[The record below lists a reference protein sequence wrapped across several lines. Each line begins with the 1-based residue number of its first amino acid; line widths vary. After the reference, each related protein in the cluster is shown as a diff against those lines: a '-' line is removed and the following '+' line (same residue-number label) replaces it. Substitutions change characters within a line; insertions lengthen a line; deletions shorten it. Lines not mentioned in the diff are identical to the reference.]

1 MNYFTLPN
9 ILILFAVVF
18 ILFLL
23 TTFHLNQWSFS
34 PSLNNPLSKSKE
46 NDKKLEESEE
56 IFSNTLPESKK
67 IEIKEIKYEEVDK
80 EKEKKKAQEEL
91 MNLRLKIMEEK
102 ATKEVEDEIE
112 KNENLSIKD
121 ISPNI
126 IPLKEEDLKTEEV
139 IKPKEEVIEK
149 KYKNIEEKDEE
160 RLEQEEMD
168 AIISINELET
178 KGQKMYDSLEKEQLD
193 EEEIPISIE
202 ELYETMELP
211 MVNIKSIEK
220 KEEEKVKKEVEEKAL
235 YDLTETKEY
244 PLVEMEKDE
253 VITKEQEK
261 NKEILDEELKKTDE
275 FLSFLKELKKN
286 LEWFIDK
293 HIKIVYILICCWL
306 DSSIG

>member
-23 TTFHLNQWSFS
+23 TEVKNYKT
-34 PSLNNPLSKSKE
+34 KSKE
-46 NDKKLEESEE
+46 NDKKLEEREE

-286 LEWFIDK
+286 LE
-293 HIKIVYILICCWL
+293 
-306 DSSIG
+306 

>member
-23 TTFHLNQWSFS
+23 TEVKNYKT
-34 PSLNNPLSKSKE
+34 KSKE
-46 NDKKLEESEE
+46 NDKKLEEREE

-211 MVNIKSIEK
+211 TVNVKKFEKIEAEKEK
-220 KEEEKVKKEVEEKAL
+220 KQVEEKAL

-244 PLVEMEKDE
+244 PLVEIEKED

-286 LEWFIDK
+286 LE
-293 HIKIVYILICCWL
+293 
-306 DSSIG
+306 

>member
-23 TTFHLNQWSFS
+23 TEVKNYKT
-34 PSLNNPLSKSKE
+34 KSKE

-80 EKEKKKAQEEL
+80 AKEKKKAQEEL
-91 MNLRLKIMEEK
+91 MNLRLKMMEEK

-121 ISPNI
+121 ISLNI

-211 MVNIKSIEK
+211 MVNIKSI
-220 KEEEKVKKEVEEKAL
+220 
-235 YDLTETKEY
+235 
-244 PLVEMEKDE
+244 
-253 VITKEQEK
+253 
-261 NKEILDEELKKTDE
+261 
-275 FLSFLKELKKN
+275 
-286 LEWFIDK
+286 
-293 HIKIVYILICCWL
+293 
-306 DSSIG
+306 

>member
-23 TTFHLNQWSFS
+23 TEVKNY
-34 PSLNNPLSKSKE
+34 KSKNKE
-46 NDKKLEESEE
+46 DEKEDLEEK
-56 IFSNTLPESKK
+56 FSNTLPDSKK

-80 EKEKKKAQEEL
+80 EKEKRKAQEEL
-91 MNLRLKIMEEK
+91 MNLRLKMMEEK
-102 ATKEVEDEIE
+102 ASQEKENVITKKET
-112 KNENLSIKD
+112 STSKD

-126 IPLKEEDLKTEEV
+126 IPLREEDLK
-139 IKPKEEVIEK
+139 KEEVIEK
-149 KYKNIEEKDEE
+149 KYKTIEEKDEE

-211 MVNIKSIEK
+211 TVNVKKFEKIAEEKEK
-220 KEEEKVKKEVEEKAL
+220 KQVEEKAL

-244 PLVEMEKDE
+244 PLVEIEKED

-286 LEWFIDK
+286 LE
-293 HIKIVYILICCWL
+293 
-306 DSSIG
+306 

>member
-23 TTFHLNQWSFS
+23 TEVKNYKT
-34 PSLNNPLSKSKE
+34 KSKE
-46 NDKKLEESEE
+46 NDKKLEEREE

-244 PLVEMEKDE
+244 PLVEIEKDE

-286 LEWFIDK
+286 LE
-293 HIKIVYILICCWL
+293 
-306 DSSIG
+306 

>member
-23 TTFHLNQWSFS
+23 TEVKNY
-34 PSLNNPLSKSKE
+34 KSKNKE
-46 NDKKLEESEE
+46 DEKEDLEEK
-56 IFSNTLPESKK
+56 FSNTLPDSKK

-80 EKEKKKAQEEL
+80 EQEKRKAQEEL
-91 MNLRLKIMEEK
+91 MNLRLKMMEEK
-102 ATKEVEDEIE
+102 AFQEKENIITKEETST
-112 KNENLSIKD
+112 NKD

-126 IPLKEEDLKTEEV
+126 IPLREEDLK
-139 IKPKEEVIEK
+139 KEEVIEK
-149 KYKNIEEKDEE
+149 KYKTIEEKDEE

-211 MVNIKSIEK
+211 TVN
-220 KEEEKVKKEVEEKAL
+220 VKKFEKKAL

-244 PLVEMEKDE
+244 PLVEIEKED

-286 LEWFIDK
+286 LE
-293 HIKIVYILICCWL
+293 
-306 DSSIG
+306 

>member
-23 TTFHLNQWSFS
+23 TEVKNYKK
-34 PSLNNPLSKSKE
+34 KSKE

-126 IPLKEEDLKTEEV
+126 IPLREEDLKTEEV
-139 IKPKEEVIEK
+139 IKPKEEVLEK

-286 LEWFIDK
+286 LE
-293 HIKIVYILICCWL
+293 
-306 DSSIG
+306 

>member
-23 TTFHLNQWSFS
+23 TEVKNYKT
-34 PSLNNPLSKSKE
+34 KSKE

-178 KGQKMYDSLEKEQLD
+178 KGQKMYDSLEKEQID

-286 LEWFIDK
+286 LE
-293 HIKIVYILICCWL
+293 
-306 DSSIG
+306 

>member
-23 TTFHLNQWSFS
+23 TEVKNYKK
-34 PSLNNPLSKSKE
+34 KSKE

-126 IPLKEEDLKTEEV
+126 IPLREEDLKTEEV
-139 IKPKEEVIEK
+139 IKPKEEVLEK

-211 MVNIKSIEK
+211 TLNMKKLERIEEAKEEK
-220 KEEEKVKKEVEEKAL
+220 KKEEKAL

-244 PLVEMEKDE
+244 PLVELEKDE
-253 VITKEQEK
+253 VISKEQEK

-275 FLSFLKELKKN
+275 FLNFLKELKKN
-286 LEWFIDK
+286 IE
-293 HIKIVYILICCWL
+293 
-306 DSSIG
+306 

>member
-23 TTFHLNQWSFS
+23 TEVKNY
-34 PSLNNPLSKSKE
+34 KSKNKE
-46 NDKKLEESEE
+46 DEKEDLEEK
-56 IFSNTLPESKK
+56 FSNTLPDSKK

-80 EKEKKKAQEEL
+80 EKEKRKAKEEL
-91 MNLRLKIMEEK
+91 MNLRLKMMEEK
-102 ATKEVEDEIE
+102 ASQEKENVITKEETST
-112 KNENLSIKD
+112 NKD

-126 IPLKEEDLKTEEV
+126 IPLREEELKKEEI

-149 KYKNIEEKDEE
+149 KYKTIEEKDEE

-286 LEWFIDK
+286 LE
-293 HIKIVYILICCWL
+293 
-306 DSSIG
+306 

>member
-23 TTFHLNQWSFS
+23 TEVKNYKK
-34 PSLNNPLSKSKE
+34 KSKE

-67 IEIKEIKYEEVDK
+67 TEIKEIKYEEVDK

-126 IPLKEEDLKTEEV
+126 IPLREEDLKTEEV
-139 IKPKEEVIEK
+139 IKPKEEVLEK

-286 LEWFIDK
+286 LE
-293 HIKIVYILICCWL
+293 
-306 DSSIG
+306 

>member
-23 TTFHLNQWSFS
+23 TEVKNYKT
-34 PSLNNPLSKSKE
+34 KSKE

-80 EKEKKKAQEEL
+80 AKEKKKAQEEL
-91 MNLRLKIMEEK
+91 MNLRLKMMEEK

-121 ISPNI
+121 ISLNI

-211 MVNIKSIEK
+211 TLNMKKLERIEEAKEEK
-220 KEEEKVKKEVEEKAL
+220 KKEEKAL

-244 PLVEMEKDE
+244 PLVELEKDE
-253 VITKEQEK
+253 VISKEQEK

-275 FLSFLKELKKN
+275 FLNFLKELKKN
-286 LEWFIDK
+286 IE
-293 HIKIVYILICCWL
+293 
-306 DSSIG
+306 

>member
-23 TTFHLNQWSFS
+23 TEVKNYKT
-34 PSLNNPLSKSKE
+34 KSKE
-46 NDKKLEESEE
+46 NDKKLEEREE

-211 MVNIKSIEK
+211 TLNMKKLERIEEAKEEK
-220 KEEEKVKKEVEEKAL
+220 KKEEKAL

-244 PLVEMEKDE
+244 PLVELEKDE
-253 VITKEQEK
+253 VISKEQEK

-275 FLSFLKELKKN
+275 FLNFLKELKKN
-286 LEWFIDK
+286 IE
-293 HIKIVYILICCWL
+293 
-306 DSSIG
+306 

>member
-23 TTFHLNQWSFS
+23 TEVKNYKT
-34 PSLNNPLSKSKE
+34 KSKE
-46 NDKKLEESEE
+46 NDKKLEEREE
-56 IFSNTLPESKK
+56 IFSNTLPDSKK

-80 EKEKKKAQEEL
+80 EQEKRKAQEEL
-91 MNLRLKIMEEK
+91 MNLRLKMMEEK
-102 ATKEVEDEIE
+102 NSQEKENIVTKEET
-112 KNENLSIKD
+112 STTKD

-126 IPLKEEDLKTEEV
+126 IPLREEDLKKEEV
-139 IKPKEEVIEK
+139 VKPKEEVLEK
-149 KYKNIEEKDEE
+149 KYKTIEEKDEE

-244 PLVEMEKDE
+244 PLVEMEKDV

-286 LEWFIDK
+286 LE
-293 HIKIVYILICCWL
+293 
-306 DSSIG
+306 